1 MEIVFGNYVNKQADK
16 EDKEVVKL
24 QHRKVPCISGD
35 NSGNEYSQSL
45 LVDENLTSLRSQKWI
60 KLTTK
65 LNRYYDA
72 GLEFIKICDKNG
84 NKVNNVVLD
93 PLNWWLTIG

>member
-45 LVDENLTSLRSQKWI
+45 LVDENLTSLRSQK
-60 KLTTK
+60 
-65 LNRYYDA
+65 
-72 GLEFIKICDKNG
+72 
-84 NKVNNVVLD
+84 
-93 PLNWWLTIG
+93 